1 MGYEET
7 ENRFETEEG
16 LTADEAKVRGML
28 GGMKRVETPKDFG
41 FKVQARIA
49 NVRPETFR
57 EKRGFGVL
65 GYAMPL
71 GLVLVVTSAFII
83 NSVYN
88 VGDNTVPP
96 VAGVDMF
103 QQPIV
108 SPGAP
113 QSNEVARVVPGE
125 PRSDST
131 SGPDANTL
139 AVNPNRPSRE
149 KKTGDSKDSGG
160 GSRDMTQER
169 PLPFFQPPGAQSNTT
184 GSPGEVVAR
193 GQIAVRAV
201 LEIVGIRA
209 DFADQGWKVRAVEKN
224 SVAERS
230 GVKSGD
236 LIEAING
243 LPVTDGTQ
251 FSGRFIGKNLRVNR
265 DGNTVEIDLK

>member
-28 GGMKRVETPKDFG
+28 GGMKRVEAPKDFG

-49 NVRPETFR
+49 NARPETFR
-57 EKRGFGVL
+57 EKRGLGFL

-83 NSVYN
+83 NSVYS
-88 VGDNTVPP
+88 VSDNTIPP
-96 VAGVDMF
+96 VAAIDETRG
-103 QQPIV
+103 PIDRLLT
-108 SPGAP
+108 P
-113 QSNEVARVVPGE
+113 QSNEVAIVVPGD
-125 PRSDST
+125 PRSNSN

-149 KKTGDSKDSGG
+149 RRTGDSRDSGG
-160 GSRDMTQER
+160 GSIDRASER
-169 PLPFFQPPGAQSNTT
+169 PIPLFQPPGAQSNTA

-201 LEIVGIRA
+201 LEIVGIKA
-209 DFADQGWKVRAVEKN
+209 DFADHGWKVKSVDSN

-265 DGNTVEIDLK
+265 DGKTVEIDLK